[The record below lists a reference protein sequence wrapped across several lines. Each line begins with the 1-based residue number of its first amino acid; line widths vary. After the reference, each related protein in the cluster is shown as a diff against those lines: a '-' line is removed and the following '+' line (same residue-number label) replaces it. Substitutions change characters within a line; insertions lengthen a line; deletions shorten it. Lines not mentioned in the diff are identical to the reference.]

1 MNFSVSHEL
10 YVLLQ
15 SALAGILISF
25 IFDIFRIVRKK
36 VSAGMFL
43 SAAQDILFW
52 ILATVIM
59 FFFIYFANKGA
70 IRFYQFLGAF
80 LGSMLYFLLFSR
92 CIFVFLC
99 HFIDIFCKIFEF
111 FLKILLTP
119 LKITYKLLCVLFSFT
134 VLPIAHTIKKI
145 LKKIFYQMQTNI
157 RAVKFLKNKK

>member
-10 YVLLQ
+10 YVLFQ
-15 SALAGILISF
+15 SALAGILIAF
-25 IFDIFRIVRKK
+25 VFDIFRIIRKK
-36 VSAGMFL
+36 VTTGVIL

-70 IRFYQFLGAF
+70 LRFYQFLGAF
-80 LGSMLYFLLFSR
+80 LGSLLYFLLLSKW
-92 CIFVFLC
+92 IFVFLC

-119 LKITYKLLCVLFSFT
+119 LKITYKLICVSFSFT
-134 VLPIAHTIKKI
+134 ILPIARVFKKI
-145 LKKIFYQMQTNI
+145 LKRIFYETQKNI